1 LMLGADGALTGAVAI
16 KARRELRTVRKM
28 LASASQP
35 CPEAWADATVPLA
48 QVPSIPLAAA

>member
-1 LMLGADGALTGAVAI
+1 MLGADGALTGAVAI

-35 CPEAWADATVPLA
+35 CPEAWADATIPLA
-48 QVPSIPLAAA
+48 QVPSLPLAAA